1 MGQSAVFS
9 VGEMSSLSAMDK
21 AIPMPQ
27 ISVFSTHIGWMGLI
41 GRENRVEHLVF
52 GHSSASDVWRRIST
66 LDEGEFLENDWFP
79 ELRFMLTS
87 YAEGNVTDFSDI
99 EVELPPMT
107 AFQERVVMELRKV
120 PYGHTLTYGELAAR
134 AGSPKAA
141 RAVGSVMS
149 QNRIPLIIP
158 CHRVVGSA
166 GHPGGFSAPRGVAF
180 KKQLLA
186 LEAKGVSEET
196 AISR

>member
-1 MGQSAVFS
+1 MSMPEIAVFS
-9 VGEMSSLSAMDK
+9 TE
-21 AIPMPQ
+21 
-27 ISVFSTHIGWMGLI
+27 IGWMGLV
-41 GRENRVEHLVF
+41 GRENGVRQLVF
-52 GHSSASDVWRRIST
+52 GHSSANEVWQRISASS
-66 LDEGEFLENDWFP
+66 DGEFLENDWSP
-79 ELRFMLTS
+79 ELRRLLES
-87 YAEGNVTDFSDI
+87 YAAGEVTDFSEV

-107 AFQERVVMELRKV
+107 AFQERVVTELRKV

-166 GHPGGFSAPRGVAF
+166 GSLGGFSAPRGVAF

-186 LEAKGVSEET
+186 LEGSA
-196 AISR
+196 

>member
-1 MGQSAVFS
+1 MGQSAVFP
-9 VGEMSSLSAMDK
+9 VGEKISYVGRDNAMS
-21 AIPMPQ
+21 MPE
-27 ISVFSTHIGWMGLI
+27 IAVFSTAIGWMGLI

-52 GHSSASDVWRRIST
+52 GHSSANEVWQKLAAESDREV
-66 LDEGEFLENDWFP
+66 DEKDWHP
-79 ELRFMLTS
+79 ELRLLLES
-87 YAEGNVTDFSDI
+87 YAEGEATDFSEI
-99 EVELPPMT
+99 EVALRPMT

-120 PYGHTLTYGELAAR
+120 PYGATLTYGELAAR

-149 QNRIPLIIP
+149 HNRIPLIIP

-166 GHPGGFSAPRGVAF
+166 GSLGGFSAPRGVTF

-186 LEAKGVSEET
+186 LEAKT
-196 AISR
+196 T

>member
-9 VGEMSSLSAMDK
+9 IGKTNSQCVLDEALPLPEIA
-21 AIPMPQ
+21 
-27 ISVFSTHIGWMGLI
+27 VFSTEIGWMGLV
-41 GRENRVEHLVF
+41 GRENRVEQLVF
-52 GHSSASDVWRRIST
+52 GHSSANDVWRKLST
-66 LDEGEFLENDWFP
+66 ATSNEFAETDWHPNLRRMLE
-79 ELRFMLTS
+79 S
-87 YAEGNVTDFSDI
+87 YAEGKVTDFSEI
-99 EVELPPMT
+99 EVDLPRMT
-107 AFQERVVMELRKV
+107 AFQERVVAELRTV

-149 QNRIPLIIP
+149 HNRIPLIIP

-166 GHPGGFSAPRGVAF
+166 GSLGGFSAPKGVAF

-186 LEAKGVSEET
+186 LESNGVLNEKT
-196 AISR
+196 PLR

>member
-1 MGQSAVFS
+1 MGQSAVLS
-9 VGEMSSLSAMDK
+9 PGEKGHSAALDK
-21 AIPMPQ
+21 AIPMPEV
-27 ISVFSTHIGWMGLI
+27 SVFSTKIGWMGLF
-41 GRENRVEHLVF
+41 GRENRVERLLF
-52 GHSSASDVWRRIST
+52 GHHSASAVWDRLSSDIG
-66 LDEGEFLENDWFP
+66 DEFRENHWFP
-79 ELRFMLTS
+79 KLKALLES
-87 YAEGNVTDFSDI
+87 YGEGTPVDFSEIGVD
-99 EVELPPMT
+99 LPQMT
-107 AFQERVVMELRKV
+107 AFQMRVVTELRKV

-166 GHPGGFSAPRGVAF
+166 GQLGGFSAPRGVAF

-186 LEAKGVSEET
+186 LEAG
-196 AISR
+196 ARDIAR